1 MADLSSRTDMMRDA
15 FLASLDWWAESGVAE
30 HVSDEPGG
38 WLKPAG
44 NGDPAPAAVA
54 ETAAPA
60 PAPEPARKP
69 ALSRFIESEPAGLHP
84 GDPAQWPTDL
94 GEFQKWWMESD
105 LVDPAGSF
113 PRIAP
118 SGSAKAPVMVI
129 IDQPA
134 GDDLLDGASASLLA
148 NMLRAMEFAPEAA
161 YRASILPRHT
171 LRPDWN
177 AIEQAGYG
185 KLLLHH
191 IALAAPGLI
200 LGIGNRVWSLLAH
213 ETAQEPSALTKISID
228 SGTIPA
234 FAIPDLPTMLRTPRS
249 RAHTWNRWLDWSNR
263 A

>member
-1 MADLSSRTDMMRDA
+1 MMRDA
-15 FLASLDWWAESGVAE
+15 FLASLDWWEDAGVAE
-30 HVSDEPGG
+30 HVRDEPGG
-38 WLKPAG
+38 WLRTTDTDEKSV
-44 NGDPAPAAVA
+44 AAVA
-54 ETAAPA
+54 EKAAPEV
-60 PAPEPARKP
+60 APEPTQKTS
-69 ALSRFIESEPAGLHP
+69 LSRFLESEPAGNHP
-84 GDPAQWPTDL
+84 GNPEDWPTDL
-94 GEFQKWWMESD
+94 ADFQKWWMESD
-105 LVDPAGSF
+105 SVDPAGSF

-118 SGSAKAPVMVI
+118 TGGARAPVMVI
-129 IDQPA
+129 FDQPA
-134 GDDLLDGASASLLA
+134 GDELLEGAGATLLA
-148 NMLRAMEFAPEAA
+148 NMLRAMEFEPDAA

-177 AIEQAGYG
+177 AIGQAGYG

-191 IALAAPGLI
+191 IALAAPAQV

-234 FAIPDLPTMLRTPRS
+234 FAIPDLPTMLRNPRS